1 MIVTHLFQVL
11 GFVAMEPPTSFSP
24 KALVDETVKV
34 FEAMAPLRPEDV
46 LRGQYAGYRAEPGVA
61 PDSQT
66 ETFVALRVAIDN
78 WRWAGVPFYLRTGK
92 RMAESRRVMTITF
105 RDPPQRMFELDSDP
119 GPNQVVF
126 DLGDRGGIS
135 ANFLAKV
142 HGPTMR
148 LGRARFRFDYDD
160 SFAAAHE
167 LEAYERLI
175 HDALIGDRTL
185 FTRADGIER
194 LWELSAPMLAAP
206 RRSGSTTPA
215 RGVHPGPT
223 SSSRRAAGTCRTTPD
238 RADRS
243 VMSVTGRP
251 SGAGH
256 AVTASPTRARWRRAA
271 RTIGARSARWR
282 PTLMNGPC
290 ASWSYLRARAAKSS
304 MLRGSPRFV
313 MRPARAMAMTSANM
327 SFIARAGRTSTRRRA
342 SSSPALAKECM
353 TPGGTSMTSPGPV
366 VSV

>member
-46 LRGQYAGYRAEPGVA
+46 LRGQYAGYRGEPGVA

-92 RMAESRRVMTITF
+92 QMAESRRVMTITF
-105 RDPPQRMFELDSDP
+105 RDPPRRMFESGSDP

-185 FTRADGIER
+185 FTRAVWDR
-194 LWELSAPMLAAP
+194 AALGAV
-206 RRSGSTTPA
+206 RAHA
-215 RGVHPGPT
+215 RGAPPVRVYDPGSWGPP
-223 SSSRRAAGTCRTTPD
+223 GTDELIAPGRWHLPD
-238 RADRS
+238 DA
-243 VMSVTGRP
+243 
-251 SGAGH
+251 
-256 AVTASPTRARWRRAA
+256 
-271 RTIGARSARWR
+271 
-282 PTLMNGPC
+282 
-290 ASWSYLRARAAKSS
+290 
-304 MLRGSPRFV
+304 
-313 MRPARAMAMTSANM
+313 
-327 SFIARAGRTSTRRRA
+327 
-342 SSSPALAKECM
+342 
-353 TPGGTSMTSPGPV
+353 
-366 VSV
+366 